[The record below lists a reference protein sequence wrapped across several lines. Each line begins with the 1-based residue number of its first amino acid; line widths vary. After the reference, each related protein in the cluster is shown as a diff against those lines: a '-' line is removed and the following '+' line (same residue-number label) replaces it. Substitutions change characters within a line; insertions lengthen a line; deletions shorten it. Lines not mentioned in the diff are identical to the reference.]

1 MNSKINRIAVF
12 TSGGDAPGMNAGL
25 RAVVRTA
32 AHFDITVYGITG
44 GYEGLMD
51 GNFRK
56 LEPRDV
62 GNIIQRGGTF
72 LKTARS
78 ERFMAPEGRQLAA
91 DQLKKHHIQGLVA
104 LGGNGTLTGAD
115 LFYKEHG
122 IPVIG
127 VPCTI
132 DNDLYGTDYTIGF
145 DTAVN
150 TAISAVDKIRDTAE
164 SHNRLFFIEVM
175 GRHAGFI
182 ALYTAIASGAGNVL
196 IPEKETTYEEFLN
209 TMKKA
214 ARRKKLFNL
223 IIVAEGSTLGKATD
237 IADRIKQDL
246 DKFDTRVTI
255 IGHMQRG
262 GSPSGF
268 DRILASQLGSAA
280 VEALMDGHKNVM
292 VGLVNNQ
299 IKYTPISIAVK
310 NQKEVN
316 LEMLRLAEMLAI

>member
-12 TSGGDAPGMNAGL
+12 TSGGDSPGMNAGV

-32 AHFDITVYGITG
+32 AHFDMAVYGITA
-44 GYEGLMD
+44 GYEGMMD

-78 ERFMAPEGRQLAA
+78 ERFMTPEGRKLAA
-91 DQLKKHHIQGLVA
+91 EQLKKHHIQGLVA
-104 LGGNGTLTGAD
+104 LGGNGTLTGAE

-122 IPVIG
+122 IPVVG

-196 IPEKETTYEEFLN
+196 IPEKETTYEEFLQ

-223 IIVAEGSTLGKATD
+223 IIVAEGSTIGKASD
-237 IADRIKQDL
+237 IAERIKQDL

-280 VEALMDGHKNVM
+280 VEALLDGHKNVM

-299 IKYTPISIAVK
+299 IKHTPIAIAVK

>member
-1 MNSKINRIAVF
+1 MNRIAVF
-12 TSGGDAPGMNAGL
+12 TSGGDAPGMNAAV

-44 GYEGLMD
+44 GYEGMID
-51 GNFRK
+51 GNLKK

-78 ERFMAPEGRQLAA
+78 ERFMTEEGRKQAAEAIQKFQL
-91 DQLKKHHIQGLVA
+91 DGLVA
-104 LGGNGTLTGAD
+104 LGGNGTLTGAE
-115 LFYKEHG
+115 LFFKEHG
-122 IPVIG
+122 IPSVG

-182 ALYTAIASGAGNVL
+182 ALYTAIASGAGSVL
-196 IPEKETTYEEFLN
+196 IPEKEIDYDEFLN
-209 TMKKA
+209 TLKTA
-214 ARRKKLFNL
+214 AKRKKRFNL
-223 IIVAEGSTLGKATD
+223 IIVAEGNTIGRASD
-237 IADRIKQDL
+237 IADRVKKDF

-268 DRILASQLGSAA
+268 DRILASRLGSAA

-292 VGLVNNQ
+292 VGIVNNQ
-299 IKYTPISIAVK
+299 IKHTPMSISVK

>member
-1 MNSKINRIAVF
+1 
-12 TSGGDAPGMNAGL
+12 
-25 RAVVRTA
+25 
-32 AHFDITVYGITG
+32 
-44 GYEGLMD
+44 
-51 GNFRK
+51 
-56 LEPRDV
+56 
-62 GNIIQRGGTF
+62 
-72 LKTARS
+72 
-78 ERFMAPEGRQLAA
+78 
-91 DQLKKHHIQGLVA
+91 VA
-104 LGGNGTLTGAD
+104 LGGNGTLTGAE

-122 IPVIG
+122 IPVVG

-196 IPEKETTYEEFLN
+196 IPEKETTYEEFLQ

-223 IIVAEGSTLGKATD
+223 IIVAEGSTIGKASD
-237 IADRIKQDL
+237 IAERIKQDL

-280 VEALMDGHKNVM
+280 VEALLDGHKNVM

-299 IKYTPISIAVK
+299 IKHTPIAIAVK